1 MKVLSLLQ
9 QLTHRLPRRA
19 RIPVLTAIAGLGAG
33 LAAVMFQLAMSGV
46 YRAGIVQFSKQQ
58 PVTFAVASFAI
69 IVGTSLISGWLLT
82 SFCPEAAGSGIPQ
95 LKAAMWK
102 DFGFVKIRVIWVKF
116 VAGVLQIGGG
126 SSMGREGPAVQLA
139 GAVGSNLT
147 GVMGEP
153 KQRRRLGAATG
164 AAAGLAAAFNTPLAA
179 VTFVL
184 EELIGDLNSR
194 LLGSVLLAAV
204 LGALVTHGIIGA
216 QPAFT
221 LAPVGESTWRAYLL
235 IPLVAAVASLMGVIF
250 QKLTMKLRQNS
261 RKWERIPAWVRP
273 AIGGMLC
280 WALGMAVFQYTGRI
294 GVFGLGYDD
303 LSDALAGNVLW
314 KTAAILLVAKL
325 LATVVCYG
333 TGGCGGIFSPT
344 LFFGAMAG
352 VATAG
357 GIAQLFPMPHNDLVM
372 LSVVG
377 MSATL
382 GAVVGAPVT
391 SILIV
396 FEMTH
401 QFAILPPLM
410 LGTLVSQ
417 AVSRSL
423 ARHNFYDELLTQ
435 DGHDVER
442 LKPLDNLRAW
452 QEQPV
457 KSLANPRPV
466 VITSLEA
473 KEIRRVLTA
482 SPYSRFPLV
491 VNGHVA
497 GIVSRE
503 EAEAAAREERA
514 PHLHQAHLMG
524 PETPVRDAQIELI
537 SSESGMVLLE
547 GEAPGQVGGLITIHD
562 LLRAQQAAAESPD

>member
-1 MKVLSLLQ
+1 
-9 QLTHRLPRRA
+9 
-19 RIPVLTAIAGLGAG
+19 
-33 LAAVMFQLAMSGV
+33 
-46 YRAGIVQFSKQQ
+46 
-58 PVTFAVASFAI
+58 
-69 IVGTSLISGWLLT
+69 
-82 SFCPEAAGSGIPQ
+82 
-95 LKAAMWK
+95 
-102 DFGFVKIRVIWVKF
+102 
-116 VAGVLQIGGG
+116 
-126 SSMGREGPAVQLA
+126 
-139 GAVGSNLT
+139 
-147 GVMGEP
+147 
-153 KQRRRLGAATG
+153 
-164 AAAGLAAAFNTPLAA
+164 
-179 VTFVL
+179 
-184 EELIGDLNSR
+184 
-194 LLGSVLLAAV
+194 
-204 LGALVTHGIIGA
+204 
-216 QPAFT
+216 
-221 LAPVGESTWRAYLL
+221 
-235 IPLVAAVASLMGVIF
+235 
-250 QKLTMKLRQNS
+250 
-261 RKWERIPAWVRP
+261 
-273 AIGGMLC
+273 
-280 WALGMAVFQYTGRI
+280 
-294 GVFGLGYDD
+294 
-303 LSDALAGNVLW
+303 
-314 KTAAILLVAKL
+314 
-325 LATVVCYG
+325 
-333 TGGCGGIFSPT
+333 
-344 LFFGAMAG
+344 
-352 VATAG
+352 
-357 GIAQLFPMPHNDLVM
+357 MPHNDLVM